1 VVSTAIPCDRGEHEV
16 DDRCRVVVRKRSVRD
31 EAAVE
36 RWAGKQVDGNFQIGG
51 WGDFA
56 SKTCCSEE
64 VPERLAA
71 ALSELLVEA

>member
-1 VVSTAIPCDRGEHEV
+1 MVSTAIPCDRGEHEV

-36 RWAGKQVDGNFQIGG
+36 RGTRKQVDRHFQIGG
-51 WGDFA
+51 GGDFA
-56 SKTCCSEE
+56 AETCRSEE

>member
-1 VVSTAIPCDRGEHEV
+1 M
-16 DDRCRVVVRKRSVRD
+16 RD

-36 RWAGKQVDGNFQIGG
+36 RWAGKQIDGNFQIGG
-51 WGDFA
+51 RGDFA
-56 SKTCCSEE
+56 PEACLSQE

>member
-1 VVSTAIPCDRGEHEV
+1 VVSPAIGSDRGEHEV
-16 DDRCRVVVRKRSVRD
+16 DDRCCVVARKRSVRD

-36 RWAGKQVDGNFQIGG
+36 RGAGKQVDGNFQIGG
-51 WGDFA
+51 RGDFA
-56 SKTCCSEE
+56 SETCRSEE